1 MIRRSL
7 LRRVPMGKSAHLCVY
22 VRLCSWLR
30 TAARLS
36 QTIHEAM
43 LQQQQPHA
51 GGESRVCPEGKYQQ
65 PQRISGSKT
74 RAFALP
80 QTSKSVMVQA
90 ERSAGIVLEG
100 YSEKNIMLKLKG
112 KSIVLCS
119 AFHSIKIQQRRN
131 LAGSVTGA
139 KGRGVSLPTSLS
151 CLHYAA

>member
-1 MIRRSL
+1 
-7 LRRVPMGKSAHLCVY
+7 
-22 VRLCSWLR
+22 
-30 TAARLS
+30 
-36 QTIHEAM
+36 M

-74 RAFALP
+74 RAFPLP

-119 AFHSIKIQQRRN
+119 AFHSFKIRQRRN
-131 LAGSVTGA
+131 LAASVTGA

-151 CLHYAA
+151 CLHYAV